1 MIRAIVIDDEA
12 HLRKDVV
19 DKLKEHFSTE
29 IVVIEEVD
37 NVTDGIAAIEKFQ
50 PDMLFLDIQING
62 GTSFDIL
69 DRVEYKKFEIVFITG
84 FDQHAIKAIKVGAMD
99 YILKPIDEDEFIE
112 AVERVVQKKERGKDI
127 EKLAQISSEFFK
139 GTKEKRI
146 ILKTTDNVYAIYEQD
161 ILYCRSEGNY
171 TTFYTQQMEKIV
183 VSKSIKKIEEILS
196 EDIFIRCHQS
206 YIVNKNHVI
215 KYNKK
220 GVLNIILDIKVPV
233 SSRRKD
239 YALQKIFD

>member
-12 HLRKDVV
+12 HLRKDVI
-19 DKLKEHFSTE
+19 DKLKENFSTE
-29 IVVIEEVD
+29 IVVVEEAD
-37 NVTDGIAAIEKFQ
+37 SVTDGIAAIEKFE

-69 DRVEYKKFEIVFITG
+69 DQVVYKKFEIIFITG

-99 YILKPIDEDEFIE
+99 YILKPIDEDEFVAAVRQAIE
-112 AVERVVQKKERGKDI
+112 KKERGKDI
-127 EKLAQISSEFFK
+127 EKLAQISSEYFK
-139 GTKEKRI
+139 GSKDKRI

-171 TTFYTQQMEKIV
+171 TTFFTQQMEKIV
-183 VSKSIKKIEEILS
+183 VSKSIKKVEEILT
-196 EDIFIRCHQS
+196 DDVFIRCHQS

-220 GVLNIILDIKVPV
+220 GVLNIILDVQVPV

>member
-12 HLRKDVV
+12 HLRKDIV

-29 IVVIEEVD
+29 IVVVEQAD
-37 NVTDGIAAIEKFQ
+37 SVTDGIAAIEKFQ

-69 DRVEYKKFEIVFITG
+69 DQVVYKKFEIIFVTG

-99 YILKPIDEDEFIE
+99 YILKPIDEDEFVQ
-112 AVERVVQKKERGKDI
+112 AVQQAVQKKERGKDI

-139 GTKEKRI
+139 GTKDKRI

-183 VSKSIKKIEEILS
+183 VSKSIKKVEEILT
-196 EDIFIRCHQS
+196 EDVFIRCHQS
-206 YIVNKNHVI
+206 YIVNKHHVI

-220 GVLNIILDIKVPV
+220 GVLNIILDVQVPV

>member
-12 HLRKDVV
+12 HLRKDVI
-19 DKLKEHFSTE
+19 DKLKENFSTE
-29 IVVIEEVD
+29 IVVVEEADSVA
-37 NVTDGIAAIEKFQ
+37 DGIAAIEKFE

-69 DRVEYKKFEIVFITG
+69 DQVVYKKFEIIFITG

-99 YILKPIDEDEFIE
+99 YILKPIDEDEFVAAVRQAIE
-112 AVERVVQKKERGKDI
+112 KKERGKDI
-127 EKLAQISSEFFK
+127 EKLAQISSEYFK
-139 GTKEKRI
+139 GSKDKRI

-171 TTFYTQQMEKIV
+171 TTFFTQQMEKIV
-183 VSKSIKKIEEILS
+183 VSKSIKKVEEILT
-196 EDIFIRCHQS
+196 DDVFIRCHQS

-220 GVLNIILDIKVPV
+220 GVLNIILDVQVPV

>member
-1 MIRAIVIDDEA
+1 MIRAIVIDDDA
-12 HLRKDVV
+12 HLRKDVI
-19 DKLKEHFSTE
+19 DKLKENFSTE
-29 IVVIEEVD
+29 IVVVEEADSVA
-37 NVTDGIAAIEKFQ
+37 DGIAAIEKFE

-69 DRVEYKKFEIVFITG
+69 DQVVYKKFEIIFITG

-99 YILKPIDEDEFIE
+99 YILKPIDEDEFVAAVRQAIE
-112 AVERVVQKKERGKDI
+112 KKERGKDI
-127 EKLAQISSEFFK
+127 EKLAQISSEYFK
-139 GTKEKRI
+139 GSKDKRI

-171 TTFYTQQMEKIV
+171 TTFFTQQMEKIV
-183 VSKSIKKIEEILS
+183 VSKSIKKVEEILT
-196 EDIFIRCHQS
+196 DDVFIRCHQS

-220 GVLNIILDIKVPV
+220 GVLNIILDVQVPV